1 MQRGSSMKDLIITDN
16 HIHVDPLNGEGPVEV
31 AKKFQR
37 AGGNV
42 MIIPNKPTWTVGRSC
57 SFDEAMELVIKYVN
71 RINAELDV
79 KAAEHRAAEHEVF
92 EASKSK
98 ILKVFGQSN
107 SKNLKAFAVVGAHPA
122 ELSMRI
128 KNGVELSIAEKMM
141 REALESAQKLVLEGD
156 AIAMGEIGRPH
167 YEVSKEEL
175 EVHNKLIL
183 YAMELAADADCALQ
197 LHTES
202 ACEEQFLE
210 FAEMADKAGI
220 ERKRVIKH
228 FSGPLVSEE
237 ENHCLTPSL
246 IATRSVLVEG
256 LKKGNNFLMETDY
269 LDMKSR
275 PGAVLGPKTVPRR
288 TKELLRNGI
297 LTEEDAYRIHVE
309 NVEKVYGI
317 DLE

>member
-1 MQRGSSMKDLIITDN
+1 MKDLIITDN

-42 MIIPNKPTWTVGRSC
+42 MIIPNKPTWTARRSC
-57 SFDEAMELVIKYVN
+57 SFNEAMELVIKCVGK
-71 RINAELDV
+71 INAGVDV
-79 KAAEHRAAEHEVF
+79 KA
-92 EASKSK
+92 
-98 ILKVFGQSN
+98 
-107 SKNLKAFAVVGAHPA
+107 FAIVGPHPA
-122 ELSMRI
+122 ELSRRI
-128 KNGVELSIAEKMM
+128 ENCMELSIAEKMM
-141 REALESAQKLVLEGD
+141 REALESAQKLVLEGE

-202 ACEEQFLE
+202 AGEKQFLE

-220 ERKRVIKH
+220 DRKRVIKH

-237 ENHCLTPSL
+237 ETHGLTPSL

-288 TKELLRNGI
+288 TKELLRNGV
-297 LTEEDAYRIHVE
+297 LTEEDAYMIHVE
-309 NVEKVYGI
+309 MTEKVYGI